1 MSTSDSPQQNQPFVS
16 SEDRPAVQLNP
27 DTPVSQMSV
36 RDLSTLLGN
45 QSTAKK
51 LESAK
56 EFKNELKLE
65 KLEKHEHKEKPE
77 KFEHKEKPEK
87 HEHKEK
93 PEKWEHKE
101 KPEKF
106 EIKEKPE
113 KHEHKEKPEKFE
125 HKEKLEHKDVIKPE
139 LGKLEIGEPGKPTGV
154 EGPGPVETG
163 GDPRVDQL
171 VQSVSQLQQDVA
183 NVRENVGG

>member
-1 MSTSDSPQQNQPFVS
+1 
-16 SEDRPAVQLNP
+16 
-27 DTPVSQMSV
+27 MSV

-51 LESAK
+51 LESSK

-65 KLEKHEHKEKPE
+65 KLEKLEHKEKPE

-113 KHEHKEKPEKFE
+113 KHEHKEKPEKIE
-125 HKEKLEHKDVIKPE
+125 HKEKFEHKDFIKSE
-139 LGKLEIGEPGKPTGV
+139 LGKLEIGEPGKPGGAEV
-154 EGPGPVETG
+154 PGPGPVETG

-183 NVRENVGG
+183 NVRENVGGQ